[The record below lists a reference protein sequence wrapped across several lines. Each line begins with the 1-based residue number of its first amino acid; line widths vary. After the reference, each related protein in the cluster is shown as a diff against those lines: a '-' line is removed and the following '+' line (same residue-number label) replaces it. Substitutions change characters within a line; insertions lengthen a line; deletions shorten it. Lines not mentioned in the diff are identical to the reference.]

1 MQRPLQ
7 ALRDKGQP
15 TTNRRGAFSLIELI
29 VVILIIAI
37 LSSLLLVGVQAA
49 VGRARLAAVT
59 VDVKNLEQGIKEF
72 QSKFGVTDAPPSS
85 LILFEKAD
93 DWADFS
99 AGMNTQQNAALI
111 RRLWPNF
118 LKANGKPD
126 INNDGVVDANDNFDI
141 DGDAT
146 TDSGYKTEVLRLNGA
161 ECLAFFLGGIM
172 EAGSTS
178 GTYIPRGFSAN
189 PTHPFFRPVPG
200 MNNWGSRIGPFADLK
215 PSRLVDDPDPIAG
228 ALDNMPV
235 YIDAFPGSTN
245 PYQYFS
251 AYGGRGYRLKGVD
264 TSAAA
269 KADDER
275 MWISTTEPTLYSV
288 YLQKDNESGSNEPTG
303 TAWNAKTFQIIS
315 AGADGQWGIGGEV
328 NDGGVPT
335 GTGIYRSYDKRS
347 VERDNVTNFKGG
359 PLN

>member
-1 MQRPLQ
+1 MQRPLL

-15 TTNRRGAFSLIELI
+15 TTNRRAAFSLIELI

-49 VGRARLAAVT
+49 VARARMASVAVEI
-59 VDVKNLEQGIKEF
+59 KNLEQGIKEF
-72 QSKFGVTDAPPSS
+72 QSKFGVTEAPPSG
-85 LILFEKAD
+85 LILFERAD

-99 AGMNTQQNAALI
+99 SGMNTQQNAALI

-118 LKANGKPD
+118 LKTNGKPD
-126 INNDGVVDANDNFDI
+126 LNADGMVNGSDNQDING
-141 DGDAT
+141 DGDS
-146 TDSGYKTEVLRLNGA
+146 TDVIRLNGA
-161 ECLAFFLGGIM
+161 ECLAFFMGGIM
-172 EAGSTS
+172 DPQSAAGTF
-178 GTYIPRGFSAN
+178 IPQGFSAN
-189 PTHPFFRPVPG
+189 PVNPFFRPASG
-200 MNNWGSRIGPFADLK
+200 MSNWGSRIGPFADLK
-215 PSRLVDDPDPIAG
+215 PSRLVDDADPIAG
-228 ALDNMPV
+228 STDNMPV

-264 TSAAA
+264 TSAGA
-269 KADDER
+269 KTDDER

-315 AGADGQWGIGGEV
+315 AGPDGQWGIGGEV

-359 PLN
+359 ALN